1 MQTVHTVHTDTHIVS
16 LAMSVC
22 LWEGVLPRF
31 SPLSTDVAAGA
42 VSSLTDHTD
51 QRTSA
56 VRIHNCKHLPHSWL
70 RKQGSFPFP
79 PSGSIKYKGCDYE
92 VIRAEKDGKK

>member
-1 MQTVHTVHTDTHIVS
+1 VS

-22 LWEGVLPRF
+22 LWEGGEGVLPRF

-42 VSSLTDHTD
+42 VSSLTDRTD

-56 VRIHNCKHLPHSWL
+56 VRIHNCKHLLHS
-70 RKQGSFPFP
+70 
-79 PSGSIKYKGCDYE
+79 
-92 VIRAEKDGKK
+92 